1 MKASDSIRDRATA
14 AELLTAA
21 LFAARKHKGQ
31 RRKDPAATP
40 YINHP
45 LAVAELL
52 ARVGGVSDVVVLQA
66 ALLHD
71 TIEDTATTGD
81 ELESLFGIEVRKL
94 VEEVTDDKSLP
105 DTERKRL
112 QVVHADAL
120 SPGAQLIKLADKICN
135 VTDVMLDSPTQW
147 SVQRKIDYLTW
158 TEQVVANLSS
168 PNPSLQT
175 QFNEILREKRRLFD
189 QPRSD

>member
-1 MKASDSIRDRATA
+1 MKASDSVKDRTTA
-14 AELLTAA
+14 AELLVAA

-52 ARVGGVSDVVVLQA
+52 SRVGGVTDMVVLQA

-81 ELESLFGIEVRKL
+81 ELEALFGKEVREL

-112 QVVHADAL
+112 QVTHAGAL
-120 SPGAQLIKLADKICN
+120 SPGAQLIKLADKTCN
-135 VTDVMLDSPTQW
+135 VTDVTLDSPTQW
-147 SVQRKIDYLTW
+147 SVQRKVDYLTW
-158 TEQVVANLSS
+158 TEQVVANLSR
-168 PNPSLQT
+168 PNLSLQT
-175 QFNEILREKRRLFD
+175 QFNAVLREKRRLFD
-189 QPRSD
+189 QGRAD